1 MITTLMT
8 KNMMPLHVITK
19 LNGQIDKY
27 FEFIKD
33 FDMLIDNR
41 HVSDNEKLQYLK
53 QYTEGKPHKIV
64 RTCLHLDPKEGY
76 QKARS
81 ELNKRYGNKERIAL
95 MHIDKVL
102 AWPEIKEENV
112 ETLDDFIV
120 ELNSCISA
128 ISGIHYG
135 ISELQNL
142 RTLRQLVEKLPRNL
156 QDRWRRIVDELA
168 ESGKLVDIKELVRF
182 LEKEVRIL
190 NNPTFGRS
198 IKGGFR
204 DKKVEAN
211 TWSSNRKMNYKKGI
225 EPNDCRVHVNVT
237 ESKTFLLVISERT
250 YY

>member
-1 MITTLMT
+1 
-8 KNMMPLHVITK
+8 MPVHVINK
-19 LNGQIDKY
+19 

-33 FDMLIDNR
+33 FDILIDSK

-53 QYTEGKPHKIV
+53 QYTEGKPHNIV

-120 ELNSCISA
+120 ELNSRISA

-142 RTLRQLVEKLPRNL
+142 RTLRQFVEKLPRDL
-156 QDRWRRIVDELA
+156 QDRWRRLVDELA

-190 NNPTFGRS
+190 SNPTFGS
-198 IKGGFR
+198 SKGGLR
-204 DKKVEAN
+204 DKKVEEN
-211 TWSSNRKMNYKKGI
+211 TWSSNRKMNYKKCQC
-225 EPNDCRVHVNVT
+225 DT
-237 ESKTFLLVISERT
+237 ESKTFLLVTSGRAC
-250 YY
+250 Y